1 MQIQIEESRKEIK
14 KHGNYEYPVNV
25 SQESIEAYEQGFFMW
40 HWHPEIELTWV
51 MSGEM
56 EYRTNEQ
63 SCLLSEGEGMFCNSN
78 TLHSGFRKDGK
89 TCSYLSV
96 TFHPR
101 FLYGFESSR
110 LQTKYVNC
118 IVEHEQWASLKLE
131 KDVEWHQEIL
141 AGVREIARLTQEAED
156 GYEMQVHI
164 LLMQIWQKLYQ
175 YFASVPE
182 EEPLPQRNLQR
193 LRDMVAYLQEH
204 YSQEVTLDDIAEH
217 VSLCKSECCRFFK
230 RYMNMT
236 IFEYLMYLR
245 IQNSLPLLKKGKSVT
260 EITGLVGFSS
270 PAYYGQIFK
279 RYMKCTPREYRLKN
293 K

>member
-25 SQESIEAYEQGFFMW
+25 SLESIEAYEQGFFMW
-40 HWHPEIELTWV
+40 HWHPEVELTWV

-56 EYRTNEQ
+56 EYRTNDQ
-63 SCLLSEGEGMFCNSN
+63 SFLLSEGEGMFCNSN
-78 TLHSGFRKDGK
+78 TLHSGFQRDEKN
-89 TCSYLSV
+89 CSYLSV

-101 FLYGFESSR
+101 FIYGFESSR
-110 LQTKYVNC
+110 LQTKYVSS
-118 IVEHEQWASLKLE
+118 IVDDERRASLKLE
-131 KDVEWHQEIL
+131 RDVQWHQEIL
-141 AGVREIARLTQEAED
+141 NGVREIGRLTEEHGD

-164 LLMQIWQKLYQ
+164 LLMQIWLKLYQ
-175 YFASVPE
+175 YFATGPAE
-182 EEPLPQRNLQR
+182 ELLPQRNLQR
-193 LRDMVAYLQEH
+193 LRDMIAYLQEH
-204 YSQEVTLDDIAEH
+204 YSQEISLDDVAEY
-217 VSLCKSECCRFFK
+217 VNLCKSECCRFFK

-245 IQNSLPLLKKGKSVT
+245 IQNSLPLLKKGQSIT

-279 RYMKCTPREYRLKN
+279 RYMKCTPREYRQKN

>member
-25 SQESIEAYEQGFFMW
+25 SLEAIEAYEQGFFMW

-56 EYRTNEQ
+56 EYRTNDQ

-78 TLHSGFRKDGK
+78 TLHSGFQKDGK
-89 TCSYLSV
+89 GCSYLSV

-101 FLYGFESSR
+101 FIYGFESSL
-110 LQTKYVNC
+110 LQTKYVSS
-118 IVEHEQWASLKLE
+118 IVDNERRASMKLE
-131 KDVEWHQEIL
+131 KNVEWHQEIL
-141 AGVREIARLTQEAED
+141 AKVREIARLTQEHED

-164 LLMQIWQKLYQ
+164 LLVQIWMKLYQ
-175 YFASVPE
+175 YFASAPE
-182 EEPLPQRNLQR
+182 EEPLPQRSLQR
-193 LRDMVAYLQEH
+193 LRDMVTYLQEH
-204 YSQEVTLDDIAEH
+204 YSQEVSLDDVAEH

-245 IQNSLPLLKKGKSVT
+245 IQNSLPLLKQGRSIT

-279 RYMKCTPREYRLKN
+279 RYMKCTPREYRMKN
-293 K
+293 R

>member
-25 SQESIEAYEQGFFMW
+25 SLESIEAYEQGFFMW
-40 HWHPEIELTWV
+40 HWHPEVELTWV

-56 EYRTNEQ
+56 EYRTNDQ
-63 SCLLSEGEGMFCNSN
+63 SFLLSEGEGMFCNSN
-78 TLHSGFRKDGK
+78 TLHSGFQRDEKN
-89 TCSYLSV
+89 CSYLSV

-101 FLYGFESSR
+101 FIYGFESSR
-110 LQTKYVNC
+110 LQTKYVSS
-118 IVEHEQWASLKLE
+118 IVDDERRASLKLE
-131 KDVEWHQEIL
+131 RDVQWHQEIL
-141 AGVREIARLTQEAED
+141 NGVREIGRLTEEHGD

-164 LLMQIWQKLYQ
+164 LLMQIWLKLYQ
-175 YFASVPE
+175 YFATGPA

-193 LRDMVAYLQEH
+193 LRDMIAYLQEH
-204 YSQEVTLDDIAEH
+204 YSQEISLDDVAEY
-217 VSLCKSECCRFFK
+217 VNLCKSECCRFFK

-245 IQNSLPLLKKGKSVT
+245 IQNSLPLLKKGQSIT

-279 RYMKCTPREYRLKN
+279 RYMKCTPREYRQKN